1 MQEFTSLIE
10 SLISSPSEFVITGD
24 FNLHV
29 DDPASPPAASFL
41 SVLDH
46 FDLSQHVTF
55 PTHKAGHTLDL
66 LVARA
71 SAGMI
76 GPVECSMPFIFDHH
90 AILSALLIPRKTRAP
105 RLTKTVRSIKSINIS
120 DFCNDILSS
129 DIFKVPVTTLQSY
142 LETFTSTLSSLL
154 DKHAP
159 LKNISCSSKTQ
170 KPFITPD
177 IRSEKAK
184 RSKLETIYR
193 KSRRPSD
200 FQNFRKQSILVH
212 KLISDSRRSYYRS
225 LILAHKD
232 YPRKLWSTLNSLLS
246 RNMPQCLPSF
256 SCASTLAASFLK
268 FFDDKISLLCSK
280 LPPPAIPPTDQSP
293 ITPPPRLSSF
303 APSTEEE
310 VRRIIMSSS
319 DTSCDLDV
327 IPTSLLKS
335 CLDVLIKP
343 ITIIV
348 NMSLS
353 EGSFPS
359 SFKHALVKP
368 LLKNTTYLKMSSPV
382 IVLSQI

>member
-1 MQEFTSLIE
+1 MQECCICGLLKLYDQSNPSTYQIFVMIFFL
-10 SLISSPSEFVITGD
+10 LISSKFRSPHC
-24 FNLHV
+24 NLTLK
-29 DDPASPPAASFL
+29 L
-41 SVLDH
+41 SHPHCHLCWTNMLH
-46 FDLSQHVTF
+46 S
-55 PTHKAGHTLDL
+55 
-66 LVARA
+66 
-71 SAGMI
+71 
-76 GPVECSMPFIFDHH
+76 
-90 AILSALLIPRKTRAP
+90 
-105 RLTKTVRSIKSINIS
+105 
-120 DFCNDILSS
+120 
-129 DIFKVPVTTLQSY
+129 
-142 LETFTSTLSSLL
+142 
-154 DKHAP
+154 
-159 LKNISCSSKTQ
+159 KNISCSSKTQ

-193 KSRRPSD
+193 RSRRPSD
-200 FQNFRKQSILVH
+200 FQNFRKQSIVVH

-225 LILAHKD
+225 LILARKD

-246 RNMPQCLPSF
+246 RNMPSCLPSF

-293 ITPPPRLSSF
+293 ITPPPLLSSF

-359 SFKHALVKP
+359 TFKHALVKP
-368 LLKNTTYLKMSSPV
+368 LLKKHNLPQDELSSYRPISNLNFV
-382 IVLSQI
+382 SKVLERIIHARISSHLESFPSITPFQSAYRQFHSTETALLRIQNDLLLAINKTKSFSLGTS